1 MTTWLAI
8 LYWVALFL
16 FTGASLTL
24 ATLEDAVGSTDR
36 PNMPGITEGWPNWK
50 IALHK
55 SLEELKSHPLAKDVI
70 EVLKTARPP
79 AG

>member
-24 ATLEDAVGSTDR
+24 AILAWS
-36 PNMPGITEGWPNWK
+36 
-50 IALHK
+50 A
-55 SLEELKSHPLAKDVI
+55 KSHWLIGGSDRSFALQPWSIQGQAGLNVSLAF
-70 EVLKTARPP
+70 
-79 AG
+79 AGLTLR